1 MKQPTWERI
10 ATHVILIIAC
20 SIALFP
26 VLWIVSTSFKNQ
38 FDVLSTEIE
47 LIPREPTLENYQNL
61 FDPTTATGGFFW
73 NWFGNSL
80 LISVLTTVL
89 SVFLAST
96 AAYALS
102 RYRFF
107 GKRGATSFFLTSQMF
122 PAVILL
128 VPLFQL
134 LAIRLGLLN
143 TPWALVLAYA
153 TTAIPF
159 CVLMLKSYF
168 DTLPIELEE
177 AAKIDGPRAARRL
190 LADRHPALDARYRG
204 HRLLRL
210 HHRVERVPV
219 RPGLPHQA
227 GGVHPPDRR
236 SPLHQ
241 PVHPE
246 LGRDDGALRGRHHP
260 GGDLLLPCPA
270 LPDQRPVDRRHQ
282 GLTSAPGSV
291 LGSRSRRTNACRGPP
306 DRLGPTIGAV
316 NWLAELF
323 ETNRIIVLSVYGQ
336 VFFVMGLAVALQSR
350 QRSELPLARPLG
362 WLAASGSSTGSW
374 PGATCSFR
382 SRRGSCRC
390 RSSSCS

>member
-1 MKQPTWERI
+1 MKQPTWERV
-10 ATHVILIIAC
+10 ATHVVLLIAC
-20 SIALFP
+20 AIAIFP
-26 VLWIVSTSFKNQ
+26 ILWIVSTSFKNQ

-134 LAIRLGLLN
+134 LAIQLGLLN

-159 CVLMLKSYF
+159 RMLCGRRSERVRAHR
-168 DTLPIELEE
+168 TSR
-177 AAKIDGPRAARRL
+177 ASTTMRAA
-190 LADRHPALDARYRG
+190 G
-204 HRLLRL
+204 
-210 HHRVERVPV
+210 RVTV
-219 RPGLPHQA
+219 
-227 GGVHPPDRR
+227 
-236 SPLHQ
+236 
-241 PVHPE
+241 
-246 LGRDDGALRGRHHP
+246 
-260 GGDLLLPCPA
+260 
-270 LPDQRPVDRRHQ
+270 
-282 GLTSAPGSV
+282 
-291 LGSRSRRTNACRGPP
+291 
-306 DRLGPTIGAV
+306 IG
-316 NWLAELF
+316 
-323 ETNRIIVLSVYGQ
+323 
-336 VFFVMGLAVALQSR
+336 
-350 QRSELPLARPLG
+350 
-362 WLAASGSSTGSW
+362 
-374 PGATCSFR
+374 
-382 SRRGSCRC
+382 
-390 RSSSCS
+390 